1 MSRLGGSLSLRFPPL
16 AGISDVYGKLWCALR
31 NILLRALQLIRGSL
45 RAKFIVLI
53 VSLDIVLMGA
63 VTFVVEGHQ
72 RRAILEQTRLRALS
86 LTAGLAA
93 LSEGYLLSYNFVKLE
108 QTSENVTINE
118 ADVVYTIA
126 HLGDG
131 KVAAFSGRNDLQGK
145 MLDDPISQHALA
157 ADTPLVQHILIPQTR
172 KPGYDVAIP
181 VYAPGSP
188 RKWGTIRLGFSLKHA
203 YELIHRTRRDLALLG
218 LASIFCGTSLAV
230 FLAMRIS
237 KPVGQLVVG
246 VHQFAGGAYDRPIQV
261 DASDEIGYLAQAFE
275 RMRVSLRRHLT
286 HLAEEKRR
294 LEETNHRLQETQQ
307 QLLQSERLAA
317 VGKLA
322 ARVAHEVNN
331 PLAIIK
337 TAICIMRNQP
347 HAADLSNAHLKT
359 IEEEID
365 RIARILRELLD
376 FSRPS
381 PIEQMVDVNAVIQ
394 SLELLLAQNLQ
405 EQQIALSVVLDPA
418 VPQVRMSPDHLKQV
432 LFNLVRNA
440 EDAMPSGGHLR
451 IQTAPIDAGM
461 EVSITDSG
469 CGVAL
474 EHIPYL
480 FDPFFTT
487 KADQGGMGLG
497 LSVLYGIIKNAHGRI
512 EVESEVG
519 KGSTFR
525 VILPAYEA
533 YVPSL
538 RERNDAQGVGI
549 HG

>member
-1 MSRLGGSLSLRFPPL
+1 MSRLRGSLSLRFPPL
-16 AGISDVYGKLWCALR
+16 ASISDIYGKLRYTRR
-31 NILLRALQLIRGSL
+31 NLPLRALQLIRGSL

-53 VSLDIVLMGA
+53 VSLEIVLMGA
-63 VTFVVEGHQ
+63 ATFVVEGHQ
-72 RRAILEQTRLRALS
+72 RRAIFEQTRLRALS
-86 LTAGLAA
+86 LATGLAA

-108 QTSENVTINE
+108 QTSENVTNNE
-118 ADVVYTIA
+118 ADVVYSIV

-145 MLDDPISQHALA
+145 TLDDSISQHALA
-157 ADTPLVQHILIPQTR
+157 ADTPLVQYILIPQTR
-172 KPGYDVAIP
+172 EPGYDVAIP
-181 VYAPGSP
+181 VYTLGSP

-203 YELIHRTRRDLALLG
+203 YERIHRTRRDLALLG

-237 KPVGQLVVG
+237 KPVGQLVIG

-286 HLAEEKRR
+286 NLAEEKLR

-347 HAADLSNAHLKT
+347 HAADLSNGHLKT

-381 PIEQMVDVNAVIQ
+381 PIEQTVDVNGVIL
-394 SLELLLAQNLQ
+394 SLELLLGQNLQ
-405 EQQIALSVVLDPA
+405 EKQIALSVVLDPI
-418 VPQVRMSPDHLKQV
+418 VPQVRISPDHLKQV

-451 IQTAPIDAGM
+451 IQTALSDAGI

-469 CGVAL
+469 CGIAPDHL
-474 EHIPYL
+474 PYL

-487 KADQGGMGLG
+487 KAEQGGMGLG
-497 LSVLYGIIKNAHGRI
+497 LSVLYGIIKNAHGHI
-512 EVESEVG
+512 EVQSEVG

-525 VILPAYEA
+525 VILPACKA
-533 YVPSL
+533 
-538 RERNDAQGVGI
+538 
-549 HG
+549 

>member
-1 MSRLGGSLSLRFPPL
+1 MLRLCANLPLLFPTIAGISSAKSRLGRILRSVP
-16 AGISDVYGKLWCALR
+16 A
-31 NILLRALQLIRGSL
+31 RALQLLCGSL

-53 VSLDIVLMGA
+53 VSLEIVLMGA

-72 RRAILEQTRLRALS
+72 RRAILEQTQLRALS
-86 LTAGLAA
+86 LGTSLAA

-108 QTSENVTINE
+108 QTAENVTTSE
-118 ADVVYTIA
+118 ADVVYTVA
-126 HLGDG
+126 HLRDG
-131 KVAAFSGRNDLQGK
+131 KVAAFSGRHDLQGK
-145 MLDDPISQHALA
+145 TLDDPVSQQALG
-157 ADTPLVQHILIPQTR
+157 TNSPLLQHILNSQT
-172 KPGYDVAIP
+172 KEPGYDVAIP
-181 VYAPGSP
+181 VYAPGSAK
-188 RKWGTIRLGFSLKHA
+188 KWGTIRLGFSLKRA
-203 YELIHRTRRDLALLG
+203 YELIHRTRRDLALLS

-261 DASDEIGYLAQAFE
+261 NASDEIGYLAQAFE
-275 RMRVSLRRHLT
+275 QMRSSLQRHLAT
-286 HLAEEKRR
+286 LADEKQR
-294 LEETNHRLQETQQ
+294 LEETNGRLQETQQ

-337 TAICIMRNQP
+337 TAIYILRNQTDK
-347 HAADLSNAHLKT
+347 ADLTNGHLKT

-394 SLELLLAQNLQ
+394 SLELLLAQNLR
-405 EQQIALSVVLDPA
+405 EKRIALSVLLDPA
-418 VPQVRMSPDHLKQV
+418 VPLVQMSPDHLKQV

-440 EDAMPSGGHLR
+440 EDAMPTGGQLS
-451 IQTAPIDAGM
+451 IQTAAADAGV
-461 EVSITDSG
+461 EVRITDSG
-469 CGVAL
+469 CGIAP

-487 KADQGGMGLG
+487 KAKQGGIGLG
-497 LSVLYGIIKNAHGRI
+497 LSVLYGIIKNSQGSI

-525 VILPAYEA
+525 VILATCKA
-533 YVPSL
+533 SVRSL
-538 RERNDAQGVGI
+538 PK
-549 HG
+549 

>member
-1 MSRLGGSLSLRFPPL
+1 MSRLCGNLPVVFPPMASMRDFKGML
-16 AGISDVYGKLWCALR
+16 GGVLR
-31 NILLRALQLIRGSL
+31 NAILRALQLIRGSL

-53 VSLDIVLMGA
+53 VSLEIVLMGA
-63 VTFVVEGHQ
+63 VTIVVESHQ
-72 RRAILEQTRLRALS
+72 RQAILEQTRRRALS
-86 LTAGLAA
+86 LGASLAA

-108 QTSENVTINE
+108 QTAESVVTGE
-118 ADVVYTIA
+118 ADVVYAVA
-126 HLGDG
+126 HLRDG
-131 KVAAFSGRNDLQGK
+131 KVAAFSGRSDLQGQT
-145 MLDDPISQHALA
+145 LDDPVSQQALA
-157 ADTPLVQHILIPQTR
+157 TEAPLVQHILIPQT
-172 KPGYDVAIP
+172 KEPGYDVAIP
-181 VYAPGSP
+181 VYAPGSYT
-188 RKWGTIRLGFSLKHA
+188 KWGTIRLGFSLKRA
-203 YELIHRTRRDLALLG
+203 YELIHHTRRDLALLG
-218 LASIFCGTSLAV
+218 FASIFCGTSLAV

-275 RMRVSLRRHLT
+275 QMRISLKRHLT
-286 HLAEEKRR
+286 RLAEEKRR
-294 LEETNHRLQETQQ
+294 LEETNRQLRETQQ

-337 TAICIMRNQP
+337 TAICIMRNQT
-347 HAADLSNAHLKT
+347 HEDNQSNGHLKT
-359 IEEEID
+359 IEEEIN

-381 PIEQMVDVNAVIQ
+381 RVEQIVDVNTVIQ
-394 SLELLLAQNLQ
+394 SLEFLLAQNLQ
-405 EQQIALSVVLDPA
+405 EKRIALSVVLDPA
-418 VPQVRMSPDHLKQV
+418 VPRVGLSADHVKQV
-432 LFNLVRNA
+432 LFNLLRNA

-451 IQTAPIDAGM
+451 IQTAPANEGM
-461 EVSITDSG
+461 EVCVIDTG
-469 CGVAL
+469 CGIAQ

-497 LSVLYGIIKNAHGRI
+497 LSVLYGLIKSAHGRI

-519 KGSTFR
+519 KGSIFR
-525 VILPAYEA
+525 VILPACA
-533 YVPSL
+533 
-538 RERNDAQGVGI
+538 A
-549 HG
+549 

>member
-1 MSRLGGSLSLRFPPL
+1 MSRLCGNLTLSLPPL
-16 AGISDVYGKLWCALR
+16 AGLSDVTGRLWRGLR
-31 NILLRALQLIRGSL
+31 NLPLQALQLIRGSL

-53 VSLDIVLMGA
+53 VSLEIVLMGA

-86 LTAGLAA
+86 LGSSLAA

-108 QTSENVTINE
+108 QTAENVTSNE
-118 ADVVYTIA
+118 ADVVYSVA
-126 HLGDG
+126 HLRDG
-131 KVAAFSGRNDLQGK
+131 KVAAFSGRNDLQGRT
-145 MLDDPISQHALA
+145 LDDPVSQQALA
-157 ADTPLVQHILIPQTR
+157 ADAPLVQHILIPQTK

-181 VYAPGSP
+181 VYPQGSP
-188 RKWGTIRLGFSLKHA
+188 KKWGTIRLGFSLKHA
-203 YELIHRTRRDLALLG
+203 YELIHRTRRDLALLS
-218 LASIFCGTSLAV
+218 LASILCGTSLAV

-246 VHQFAGGAYDRPIQV
+246 VHQFAEGAYDRPIQV
-261 DASDEIGYLAQAFE
+261 DASDEIGYLAEAFE
-275 RMRVSLRRHLT
+275 RMRASLQRHLT
-286 HLAEEKRR
+286 HLAEEKQR

-337 TAICIMRNQP
+337 TAICIMRNQTQEN
-347 HAADLSNAHLKT
+347 DLSNGHLKT
-359 IEEEID
+359 IEEEIN

-381 PIEQMVDVNAVIQ
+381 PVEQMVDVNAVIQ
-394 SLELLLAQNLQ
+394 SLEFLLVQNLQ
-405 EQQIALSVVLDPA
+405 EKQIALSIVLDPA
-418 VPQVRMSPDHLKQV
+418 VPQVRMSRDHLKQV

-440 EDAMPSGGHLR
+440 EDAMPSGGHLK
-451 IQTAPIDAGM
+451 IQTAPADTGM
-461 EVSITDSG
+461 EVSITDNG
-469 CGVAL
+469 CGIAQ

-487 KADQGGMGLG
+487 KADQGGLGLG

-512 EVESEVG
+512 EVESEIG
-519 KGSTFR
+519 KGSLFR
-525 VILPAYEA
+525 VILPAYKA
-533 YVPSL
+533 
-538 RERNDAQGVGI
+538 
-549 HG
+549 

>member
-1 MSRLGGSLSLRFPPL
+1 MSRLCASLPLRFPAL
-16 AGISDVYGKLWCALR
+16 AGLSDVYGKLRSVLR
-31 NILLRALQLIRGSL
+31 NLPLGALQLIRGSL

-53 VSLDIVLMGA
+53 VSLEIVLMGA
-63 VTFVVEGHQ
+63 ATFVVEGHQ

-86 LTAGLAA
+86 LGTSLAA

-108 QTSENVTINE
+108 QTSENVTTSE
-118 ADVVYTIA
+118 VDVVYTA
-126 HLGDG
+126 THLRDG
-131 KVAAFSGRNDLQGK
+131 KVAAFSGRHDLQGK
-145 MLDDPISQHALA
+145 TLDDPVSRRALA
-157 ADTPLVQHILIPQTR
+157 AEAPLVQHILSPQT
-172 KPGYDVAIP
+172 KEPGYDVAIP
-181 VYAPGSP
+181 VYAPGSSM
-188 RKWGTIRLGFSLKHA
+188 KWGTIRLGFSLKRA
-203 YELIHRTRRDLALLG
+203 YELIHHTRRDLALLS

-261 DASDEIGYLAQAFE
+261 EASDEIGYLAQAFE
-275 RMRVSLRRHLT
+275 QMRTSLQRHLA
-286 HLAEEKRR
+286 HLADEKRR

-337 TAICIMRNQP
+337 TAICIMRTQTQEENP
-347 HAADLSNAHLKT
+347 TNGHLQT
-359 IEEEID
+359 IEEEIN

-394 SLELLLAQNLQ
+394 SLELLLAQSLQ
-405 EQQIALSVVLDPA
+405 EKQIALSVVLDPA
-418 VPQVRMSPDHLKQV
+418 VPQVLMSPDHLKQV

-451 IQTAPIDAGM
+451 IQTAPTDAGI

-469 CGVAL
+469 CGIAP

-525 VILPAYEA
+525 VILSACRA
-533 YVPSL
+533 
-538 RERNDAQGVGI
+538 
-549 HG
+549 

>member
-1 MSRLGGSLSLRFPPL
+1 MLGTQPEPYPMLRLCGSLSLLFPPIIGL
-16 AGISDVYGKLWCALR
+16 GEFKETLWGAFR
-31 NILLRALQLIRGSL
+31 NPLMRVLQLIRGSL

-53 VSLDIVLMGA
+53 VSLEIVLMGA

-86 LTAGLAA
+86 LGTNLAA

-108 QTSENVTINE
+108 QTSENVTISE
-118 ADVVYTIA
+118 ADVIYAAT
-126 HLGDG
+126 HLRDG
-131 KVAAFSGRNDLQGK
+131 KVAAFSGRHDLQGK
-145 MLDDPISQHALA
+145 TLDDPVSQRAIA
-157 ADTPLVQHILIPQTR
+157 AETPLVQHILIPQT
-172 KPGYDVAIP
+172 KEPGYDVAIP
-181 VYAPGSP
+181 VYASGSNK
-188 RKWGTIRLGFSLKHA
+188 KWGTIRLGFSLKRA
-203 YELIHRTRRDLALLG
+203 YELIHHTRRDLALLG

-246 VHQFAGGAYDRPIQV
+246 VHQFAGGAYGRPIQV
-261 DASDEIGYLAQAFE
+261 EASDEIGYLAQAFE
-275 RMRVSLRRHLT
+275 QMRTSLERHLA
-286 HLAEEKRR
+286 HLAEEKGR
-294 LEETNHRLQETQQ
+294 LEEANHRLQETQQ

-337 TAICIMRNQP
+337 TAICIMRNQS
-347 HAADLSNAHLKT
+347 HEDTMTNEHLKT
-359 IEEEID
+359 IEEEIN

-381 PIEQMVDVNAVIQ
+381 PLEQMVDVNAVIQ
-394 SLELLLAQNLQ
+394 SLEVLLAQNLQ
-405 EQQIALSVVLDPA
+405 EKQIALRVVLDPA
-418 VPQVRMSPDHLKQV
+418 VPRVRMSADHLKQV

-440 EDAMPSGGHLR
+440 EDAMSSGGNLR
-451 IQTAPIDAGM
+451 IQTAPADAGI
-461 EVSITDSG
+461 EVSVTDSG
-469 CGVAL
+469 YGIAQ

-497 LSVLYGIIKNAHGRI
+497 LSVLYGLIKNAHGRV

-525 VILPAYEA
+525 VILPACK
-533 YVPSL
+533 
-538 RERNDAQGVGI
+538 D
-549 HG
+549 

>member
-1 MSRLGGSLSLRFPPL
+1 MSRLCGNLSLLFPPI
-16 AGISDVYGKLWCALR
+16 AGIGNFKQTLWGVLNTLPRQVLR
-31 NILLRALQLIRGSL
+31 LIRGSL

-53 VSLDIVLMGA
+53 VSLEIVLMGA

-86 LTAGLAA
+86 LGVSLAA

-108 QTSENVTINE
+108 QTSENVTTNE
-118 ADVVYTIA
+118 EDVVYTVA
-126 HLGDG
+126 HLRDG
-131 KVAAFSGRNDLQGK
+131 KVAAFSGRNELQGRT
-145 MLDDPISQHALA
+145 LDDPISQGALMA
-157 ADTPLVQHILIPQTR
+157 EAPLVQHIIIPQT
-172 KPGYDVAIP
+172 KEPGYDVAIP

-188 RKWGTIRLGFSLKHA
+188 KKWGTIRLGFSLKHA
-203 YELIHRTRRDLALLG
+203 YELIHYTRRDLALLS

-261 DASDEIGYLAQAFE
+261 EASDEIGYLAQAFE
-275 RMRVSLRRHLT
+275 QMRTSLQS
-286 HLAEEKRR
+286 HLAR
-294 LEETNHRLQETQQ
+294 LEEEKGRLEDTNRQLQETQQ

-337 TAICIMRNQP
+337 SAICIMRTQTQENNP
-347 HAADLSNAHLKT
+347 TDGHLKT
-359 IEEEID
+359 IEEEIN

-376 FSRPS
+376 FSRPN
-381 PIEQMVDVNAVIQ
+381 PIEQMVDVNAAIR
-394 SLELLLAQNLQ
+394 SLETLLTQTLRERQVTLD
-405 EQQIALSVVLDPA
+405 VVLDPA
-418 VPQVRMSPDHLKQV
+418 LPRVQISADHFKQV
-432 LFNLVRNA
+432 LLNLVRNA
-440 EDAMPSGGHLR
+440 EDAMPYGGHLR
-451 IQTAPIDAGM
+451 IQTAQADEGM
-461 EVSITDSG
+461 EVSVTDTG
-469 CGVAL
+469 CGIAQ

-497 LSVLYGIIKNAHGRI
+497 LSVLYGIVKSAHGRI
-512 EVESEVG
+512 EVKSEVG
-519 KGSTFR
+519 KGSTVR
-525 VILPAYEA
+525 VLLPACKA
-533 YVPSL
+533 
-538 RERNDAQGVGI
+538 
-549 HG
+549 